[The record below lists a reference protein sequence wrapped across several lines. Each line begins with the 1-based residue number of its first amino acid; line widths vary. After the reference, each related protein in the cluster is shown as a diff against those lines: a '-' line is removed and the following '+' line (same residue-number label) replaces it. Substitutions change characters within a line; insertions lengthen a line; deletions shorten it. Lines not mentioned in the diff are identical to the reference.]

1 MPSRTTLAR
10 LAGVTCLAVSL
21 GVASTALST
30 GCGGDDST
38 PEDNIDLGG
47 DSGGADGTTTKNDG
61 GGEVLPGDVQEP
73 SADDNAT
80 GPVNIGNPVRPDGGF
95 GGGGEKTC
103 FENPRPGCPNY
114 PPGGSDGG
122 LIITTGDDGGVD
134 PYPPL
139 QDPPDDPDPN
149 ADDPVSAIC
158 DDLEDGDPGCP
169 AFTDPDLPSGCD
181 NDVSTPEVCTDKRP
195 PKCGKRIF
203 VDFQVYGALD
213 PVIRTN
219 GCWIPYAPRI
229 DGSFRKGEYPA
240 SLSNL
245 NAPRWFYN
253 WVSPEHTLTED
264 KNMIASLSVGG
275 ASDGYEFFSRNATK
289 WRFINSDAVSAYF
302 GEVYSDETHMDN
314 YWKSYI
320 ALRKRSVGADRLY
333 PMVNVGVPYAKF
345 STKKIQREMFRIC
358 RRLPNYAHLAIYSN
372 ANYALSGEFVSPRQ
386 KRIIAALNACTR
398 PKSK

>member
-10 LAGVTCLAVSL
+10 LAGVTCIAILGIGSSL
-21 GVASTALST
+21 LST

-38 PEDNIDLGG
+38 PDENIELGG
-47 DSGGADGTTTKNDG
+47 DGGGIDGTTTKPDG
-61 GGEVLPGDVQEP
+61 GEILPSDVQEP

-95 GGGGEKTC
+95 GSGGEKTC
-103 FENPRPGCPNY
+103 FENPRPGCPNF
-114 PPGGSDGG
+114 PPGGSGSGDGG
-122 LIITTGDDGGVD
+122 LVITIGDDGGT
-134 PYPPL
+134 YPPL
-139 QDPPDDPDPN
+139 EDPPDDPDPS
-149 ADDPVSAIC
+149 AEDPVSVIC

-181 NDVSTPEVCTDKRP
+181 NDVSTPAVCTDTPP

-219 GCWIPYAPRI
+219 GCWIPYAPRL

-240 SLSNL
+240 KFANL
-245 NAPRWFYN
+245 DAPRWFYN
-253 WVSPEHTLTED
+253 WVSPEHTLAED
-264 KNMIASLSVGG
+264 KNMVDSVSKG
-275 ASDGYEFFSRNATK
+275 ATDGYEFFDRNATK
-289 WRFINSDAVSAYF
+289 WRFINNDSVLAYF
-302 GEVYSDETHMDN
+302 AKIYSDETHMDN
-314 YWKSYI
+314 YWKSYT

-333 PMVNVGVPYAKF
+333 PVVNVGVPYAKF
-345 STKKIQREMFRIC
+345 TTKKIQREIFRIC
-358 RRLPNYAHLAIYSN
+358 RKMPNYAHLGLYSN